1 MTKAGNFCQQENS
14 IMAEQKESSVLFSL
28 KELMNLEEDRI
39 KQEEDQKR
47 RIDEEA
53 ARARA
58 ETERRAREEEEA
70 RMRAADEKRRTE
82 EQRSREDSARVEAIR
97 QGEVEKARL
106 EAENRAR
113 MEQMHKQQEHEK
125 ELARLNTDKS
135 KKRLVFIAVGIGL
148 VAVTGLV
155 GGAVIIN
162 GQIKAKQQ
170 LEAQLSDLTA
180 KQEEN
185 NRKMS
190 ELNDKL
196 SHATTPEE
204 RAALEQQID
213 DAKKKQAELAAQQAS
228 VKTGGGGHVGGG
240 GPVAPVVRQL
250 PKCKCAAGDPLCSE
264 IPGQTCSP

>member
-1 MTKAGNFCQQENS
+1 
-14 IMAEQKESSVLFSL
+14 MAEQKESSVLFSL

-47 RIDEEA
+47 RVEEEA
-53 ARARA
+53 ARVRA
-58 ETERRAREEEEA
+58 ESERRTREEEEA
-70 RMRAADEKRRTE
+70 RMRAADEKRRVE
-82 EQRSREDSARVEAIR
+82 EQRTREDSARVEAIR

-106 EAENRAR
+106 DAENRAR

-125 ELARLNTDKS
+125 ELARLTTDKS
-135 KKRLVFIAVGIGL
+135 KKRLVLISSGIGVL
-148 VAVTGLV
+148 LLAGII
-155 GGAVIIN
+155 GGAVMYS
-162 GQIKAKQQ
+162 KAQQ
-170 LEAQLSDLTA
+170 RERDLQAQLTDLTA

-204 RAALEQQID
+204 RAQLEQQID
-213 DAKKKQAELAAQQAS
+213 DAKKKQAEIAAAQQS
-228 VKTGGGGHVGGG
+228 VKTGNTGGHVGN
-240 GPVAPVVRQL
+240 VTAPTPRAL